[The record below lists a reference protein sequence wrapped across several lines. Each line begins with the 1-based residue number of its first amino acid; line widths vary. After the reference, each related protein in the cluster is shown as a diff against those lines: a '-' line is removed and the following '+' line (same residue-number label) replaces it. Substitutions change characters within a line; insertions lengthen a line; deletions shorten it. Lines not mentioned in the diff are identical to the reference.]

1 MLEIKQIKK
10 SFEGQ
15 ELLKGVDLRITTW
28 SGIKRLCRTS
38 QRG

>member
-15 ELLKGVDLRITTW
+15 EILKGVDRADP
-28 SGIKRLCRTS
+28 GVRA
-38 QRG
+38 